1 MAEAFKKIFQGG
13 IQRRPFKAYK
23 RYEVTD
29 VNYSSSFEISIL
41 RGISPNG
48 LLTEVSKSVN
58 GENVFDSSLLRSTGG
73 ATTEL
78 NTIPQKIIWRSV
90 NSSMY
95 KYEHRLLHP
104 TASVFSIPQNKFGN
118 GIKPGSVV
126 VVDNSSMDD
135 SNFRLTDTELEYG
148 IGVLRDTAMSSSYIV
163 NKQNIFYLGFQDGTY
178 NKRFRKATDD
188 STFQNTIIPSGLTIK
203 HGIDTSGFVT
213 ASGYGVNSFAS
224 SSLIVYNNEQFKN
237 INKTDD
243 WAMSM
248 WVKLPKSQSYTTDGY
263 NTFINKN
270 QYEYTTLTDSRRI
283 KKTPSYPVELGVYNH
298 NSSYVNGKVYWK
310 ASDGLTTL
318 HLTSSTAYSDNNW
331 HHYAIRKSGSR
342 YDLFV
347 DGTSVANDS
356 VTFKGNIN
364 NYYDFLIASNKLGVT
379 GTTGSFD
386 EIRMYKGTLSDA
398 DIFNLSNNHY
408 TSGSAYQ
415 TRDVGYV
422 YYKQGMIVVSDPRP
436 KYQNTFLGNGN
447 WDYTSDRG
455 FQVDFRASKEVEEVS
470 VLCEIGRNEYNIS
483 TNPSLRM
490 NEDLNEERL
499 KPMVTGSA
507 FRPYVTQV
515 GLYNDFGDLLAI
527 AKLGSPLKKRND
539 VDVTINVKFD
549 ID

>member
-1 MAEAFKKIFQGG
+1 MADTFKKIFQGG

-48 LLTEVSKSVN
+48 LLTEVSKSVD
-58 GENVFDSSLLRSTGG
+58 GENVFDSNLIRSIGG

-90 NSSMY
+90 NSSLY
-95 KYEHRLLHP
+95 KYERRLLHP
-104 TASVFSIPQNKFGN
+104 TASIFSIPQNKFGN

-126 VVDNSSMDD
+126 IADNSSMDD

-148 IGVLRDTAMSSSYIV
+148 IGVLRDTAISSSYIIK
-163 NKQNIFYLGFQDGTY
+163 KQNIFYLGFQDGTH
-178 NKRFRKATDD
+178 NKRFRKSTDD
-188 STFQNTIIPSGLTIK
+188 STFQNTIIPRGLTVK
-203 HGIDTSGFVT
+203 HGIDTTGFVSS
-213 ASGYGVNSFAS
+213 SGYGVGTFES
-224 SSLIVYNNEQFKN
+224 SSIIVYNNEQFKN

-243 WAMSM
+243 WSISM
-248 WVKLPKSQSYTTDGY
+248 WAKLPPSQSYTADGY
-263 NTFINKN
+263 NTLINKN

-283 KKTPSYPVELGVYNH
+283 NKTPIYPVEFGVYNH

-310 ASDGLTTL
+310 ASDGLSTL
-318 HLTSSTAYSDNNW
+318 HLTSSNSYGDNNW

-347 DGTSVANDS
+347 DGTSVANDTT
-356 VTFKGNIN
+356 TFKANIN

-386 EIRMYKGTLSDA
+386 EIRMYKGTLSDT

-415 TRDVGYV
+415 TSDVGYV

-436 KYQNTFLGNGN
+436 KYQNAFLGNGN
-447 WDYTSDRG
+447 WDYTLDRG

-470 VLCEIGRNEYNIS
+470 ILCEIGRNEYNVS
-483 TNPSLRM
+483 TNPSLRI

-515 GLYNDFGDLLAI
+515 GLYNDFGELLAI

>member
-1 MAEAFKKIFQGG
+1 MADTFKKIFQGG

-48 LLTEVSKSVN
+48 LLTEVSKSVD
-58 GENVFDSSLLRSTGG
+58 GENVFDSNLIRSIGG

-90 NSSMY
+90 NSSLY
-95 KYEHRLLHP
+95 KYERRLLHP
-104 TASVFSIPQNKFGN
+104 TASIFSIPQNKFGN

-126 VVDNSSMDD
+126 IADNSSMDD

-148 IGVLRDTAMSSSYIV
+148 IGVLRDTAISSSYIIK
-163 NKQNIFYLGFQDGTY
+163 KQNIFYLGFQDGTH
-178 NKRFRKATDD
+178 NKRFRKSTDD
-188 STFQNTIIPSGLTIK
+188 STFQNTIIPRGLTVK
-203 HGIDTSGFVT
+203 HGIDTTGFVSS
-213 ASGYGVNSFAS
+213 SGYGVGTFES
-224 SSLIVYNNEQFKN
+224 SSIIVYNNEQFKN

-243 WAMSM
+243 WSISM
-248 WVKLPKSQSYTTDGY
+248 WAKLPPSQSYTADGY
-263 NTFINKN
+263 NTLINKN

-283 KKTPSYPVELGVYNH
+283 NKTPIYPVEFGVYNH

-310 ASDGLTTL
+310 ASDGLSTL
-318 HLTSSTAYSDNNW
+318 HLTSSNSYGDNNW

-347 DGTSVANDS
+347 DGTSVANDTT
-356 VTFKGNIN
+356 TFKANIN

-386 EIRMYKGTLSDA
+386 EIRMYKGTLSDT

-415 TRDVGYV
+415 TSDVGYV

-447 WDYTSDRG
+447 WDYTLDRG

-470 VLCEIGRNEYNIS
+470 ILCEIGRNEYNVS
-483 TNPSLRM
+483 TNPSLRI

-515 GLYNDFGDLLAI
+515 GLYNDFGELLAI

>member
-1 MAEAFKKIFQGG
+1 MADTFKKIFQGG

-48 LLTEVSKSVN
+48 LLTEVSKSVD
-58 GENVFDSSLLRSTGG
+58 GENVFDSNLIRSIGG

-90 NSSMY
+90 NSSLY
-95 KYEHRLLHP
+95 KYERRLLHP
-104 TASVFSIPQNKFGN
+104 TASIFSIPQNKFGN

-126 VVDNSSMDD
+126 IADNSSMGD

-148 IGVLRDTAMSSSYIV
+148 IGVLRDTAISSSYIIK
-163 NKQNIFYLGFQDGTY
+163 KQNIFYLGFQDGTH
-178 NKRFRKATDD
+178 NKRFRKSTDD
-188 STFQNTIIPSGLTIK
+188 STFQNTIIPRGLTVK
-203 HGIDTSGFVT
+203 HGIDTTGFVSS
-213 ASGYGVNSFAS
+213 SGYGVGTFES
-224 SSLIVYNNEQFKN
+224 SSIIVYNNEQFKN

-243 WAMSM
+243 WSISM
-248 WVKLPKSQSYTTDGY
+248 WAKLPPSQSYTADGY
-263 NTFINKN
+263 NTLINKN

-283 KKTPSYPVELGVYNH
+283 NKTPIYPVEFGVYNH

-310 ASDGLTTL
+310 ASDGLSTL
-318 HLTSSTAYSDNNW
+318 HLTSSNSYGDNNW

-347 DGTSVANDS
+347 DGTSVANDTT
-356 VTFKGNIN
+356 TFKANIN

-386 EIRMYKGTLSDA
+386 EIRMYKGTLSDT

-415 TRDVGYV
+415 TSDVGYV

-436 KYQNTFLGNGN
+436 KYQNAFLGNGN
-447 WDYTSDRG
+447 WDYTLDRG

-470 VLCEIGRNEYNIS
+470 ILCEIGRNEYNVS
-483 TNPSLRM
+483 TNPSLRI

-515 GLYNDFGDLLAI
+515 GLYNDFGELLAI